1 MKNLTIFFLFLG
13 LISSNIRAQEEY
25 IHEAIEFSLN
35 DKVVLFGNDVKLR
48 SEPNTTSKTLELLPI
63 LSKLTV
69 LEKTTKTFFY
79 NGIENPWYK
88 VKTTNN
94 QEGYVVGG
102 LLALDSKKVDNWT
115 YLVQLKLNEEKSFT
129 VLRAVQGNSS
139 EYIETTHQLANSTFS
154 VKTYS
159 NKGVEGIKNMIYIDY
174 MAEACGE
181 EGGGVYF
188 FNDGDSLIKAVEVSH
203 VFNADVYWLEE
214 TITFPNEEGGSTG
227 KIIFSREEGETFN
240 NEILHEKKTI
250 ETKEFIW
257 EGKELKLDTRQE

>member
-1 MKNLTIFFLFLG
+1 MIFLFLG
-13 LISSNIRAQEEY
+13 LISSNIRAQEGY

-69 LEKTTKTFFY
+69 LEKTTKIFLY

-115 YLVQLKLNEEKSFT
+115 YLVQLKLNEEKWFV
-129 VLRAVQGNSS
+129 VLRAVQENSS

-159 NKGVEGIKNMIYIDY
+159 NKGVEGIKNIIYLDY

-188 FNDGDSLIKAVEVSH
+188 FNNGTSLLKAAEVSS
-203 VFNADVYWLEE
+203 VADGGLYWLHEDL
-214 TITFPNEEGGSTG
+214 IFPNDRKG
-227 KIIFSREEGETFN
+227 KAGRIIFISEHGEVIEEDSNYKKET
-240 NEILHEKKTI
+240 LVS
-250 ETKEFIW
+250 KEFIW
-257 EGKELKLDTRQE
+257 EGKELKLDIRQE